1 MNDQTIILIFL
12 IIGVAATLFLYFW
25 KAKKEIQYKK
35 DERWQAIQNKANTIA
50 NISNYIIILVVTVLD
65 IVFLYADIQITLTWN
80 RFLTVIILFIAMRNA
95 LELTALFYFD
105 KKM

>member
-35 DERWQAIQNKANTIA
+35 DERWHAIQNKANTIA
-50 NISNYIIILVVTVLD
+50 NISNYILILVVTVLD

>member
-50 NISNYIIILVVTVLD
+50 NFSNYILILVVTVLD